1 MTGHGG
7 HADALARM
15 TAMQGLLEQVQRD
28 EAEFADLAARLGE
41 HFARVDRLRGYLD
54 LWLEDR
60 EAIRAADED
69 ADLPILGE
77 DPLWESV
84 EAASTLVRG
93 LLTVCAAEVAAARH
107 PPPGPGTD
115 MLSRGSGVSLTRACS
130 LMCPIGLGAE
140 SSLVASAR
148 GRAGVRVATTGH
160 RRRPPG
166 VSESEAEAVRIGF
179 AHRESRSPR
188 GRFRSQ
194 ARGRP

>member
-28 EAEFADLAARLGE
+28 EAEFVDLAARLGE

-93 LLTVCAAEVAAARH
+93 LLTVCAAEVAAETVVTD
-107 PPPGPGTD
+107 PGAAAPAD
-115 MLSRGSGVSLTRACS
+115 
-130 LMCPIGLGAE
+130 
-140 SSLVASAR
+140 
-148 GRAGVRVATTGH
+148 
-160 RRRPPG
+160 
-166 VSESEAEAVRIGF
+166 
-179 AHRESRSPR
+179 
-188 GRFRSQ
+188 
-194 ARGRP
+194 